1 MFHFFHCFGKYFLFS
16 ALCVSISVW
25 MVDRSSLCVRMGNFN
40 YIYIAFCLSNQPV
53 TVRSVGIMVL
63 RFWFI
68 VHKLI
73 NFFKICSLSFILFI
87 LEGFVLEFSITLPLS
102 SLLSDIL
109 FLIKSY
115 SFWSI
120 NKESKL

>member
-1 MFHFFHCFGKYFLFS
+1 MVEMFHFFHCFGKYFLFS

-53 TVRSVGIMVL
+53 TVRSVGIMD
-63 RFWFI
+63 
-68 VHKLI
+68 
-73 NFFKICSLSFILFI
+73 ILK
-87 LEGFVLEFSITLPLS
+87 GFVLEFSITLPLS